1 MFQLFKLQVGI
12 KALYQRQKLRRAI
25 HSLKKEEE
33 ESKSS
38 FANQTSEIESSGLS
52 GRPEE
57 LYKQLSDRELLLQA
71 GRFGQD
77 QEITAA
83 NDQSFFD
90 QFVIPSQ
97 LGFLRKLAAFKVLLH
112 TTFVRSGSRHS
123 TSGSVISSSEVD
135 QLPKKVK
142 DADELFITDLIS
154 QIDDNEEYLMLSEYL
169 ELGKSS
175 EDASTDLHDELTEV
189 LSFMASEE

>member
-38 FANQTSEIESSGLS
+38 LANQTSDIESSGLS

-71 GRFGQD
+71 GGFG

-83 NDQSFFD
+83 NDQSFLD

-175 EDASTDLHDELTEV
+175 EDVSTDLHDELTEV
-189 LSFMASEE
+189 LSFMTSEE